1 MCLPVARVP
10 PYNPL
15 VDARDSTTPPFWSTG
30 ARTMATQSNLSP
42 DTAADFSKHFII
54 HFDASKTGVRG
65 VIVQLPEQGHIC
77 PIAFW
82 SKKKTS
88 LRHNKITQ

>member
-42 DTAADFSKHFII
+42 DTAADFSARSMMLPTVMLLKHMLRTYVP
-54 HFDASKTGVRG
+54 D
-65 VIVQLPEQGHIC
+65 L
-77 PIAFW
+77 
-82 SKKKTS
+82 S
-88 LRHNKITQ
+88 LRYNPCC

>member
-42 DTAADFSKHFII
+42 DTAADFSARSMLLKHMLRTYVP
-54 HFDASKTGVRG
+54 D
-65 VIVQLPEQGHIC
+65 L
-77 PIAFW
+77 
-82 SKKKTS
+82 S
-88 LRHNKITQ
+88 LRYNPCC